1 MPLNAPRRPAG
12 PRSPLW
18 LALPVLASLVACA
31 VPAAPAATPASA
43 PLVGSEWLLQDLG
56 GRPVLDKVKATLAF
70 PEAGRVTGSGSCN
83 GFFGTYTLIED
94 RISLGQIGST
104 RMACGEGVSEQEN
117 RYLDAL
123 RKAERVEVQGT
134 TMWLHTQ
141 GLDKPLRFVR
151 TKP

>member
-1 MPLNAPRRPAG
+1 MPINAPRRPAG

-18 LALPVLASLVACA
+18 LALPVLASLMACA
-31 VPAAPAATPASA
+31 VPAAPAAA